1 MKIKNKKYDLY
12 DLLQPVKDFK
22 DLVAMREELTPD
34 SIAFSYNNDSDTK
47 VKKSF
52 SQVAKEVNC
61 LGTWLYSQ
69 GYKPVE
75 KQYHIAVLG
84 DNSYKWIISFLS
96 VTNGGNVVVPI
107 DKDLSAAE
115 VMRIIKKA
123 DVDAIII
130 DDAKKDLVKD
140 MEQSSVYLMSELP
153 TLIAEGQELINKGNK
168 DYFSAELKPE
178 NDSVIIFTSGTS
190 GQSKGAVLTNSN
202 IGSELTLTVK
212 NFCLEGNTIAV
223 LPFHHAFGLIVG
235 VFMVYYYGQE
245 TFINKN
251 LRTVSKALVTEKPHT
266 MFLVPLFVEA
276 FHKQIW
282 RAADKQ
288 KSTAKLKAAMALSD
302 QMLKTG
308 LDMREKFFASV
319 LTPFGK
325 NLKYIIC
332 GGAALDPFY
341 VKEFRSWGI
350 EILNGYGMTECS
362 PVVSVNRN
370 LHHKD
375 GTVGLGIPEAEFKTA
390 EDEELL
396 IRGPFLMKGYY
407 KDPEITAEAITEDGW
422 YHSGDLGYVDDEGF
436 IHLTGRKKNLIILNT
451 GENISPEELEADV
464 QLDPGVNECL
474 VYEDNGKIVV
484 EIFPEEGFIGNAT
497 YFDKLIKKINHPRPA
512 YKHMTEIRLREEEFP
527 KNSTHKIIRKN
538 WGKK

>member
-1 MKIKNKKYDLY
+1 MIIENANMSDMISKMSGKNGDYPAFVCEENGERTVHTYRCFASDVKSRAAALKEQGHTCIGIVCRLGYETIVEIFAANLAGLQVVMLSPALSGDQIQNLIMRMDIDCLY
-12 DLLQPVKDFK
+12 GRQGHFDFASGVH
-22 DLVAMREELTPD
+22 DG
-34 SIAFSYNNDSDTK
+34 SD
-47 VKKSF
+47 
-52 SQVAKEVNC
+52 
-61 LGTWLYSQ
+61 
-69 GYKPVE
+69 
-75 KQYHIAVLG
+75 
-84 DNSYKWIISFLS
+84 
-96 VTNGGNVVVPI
+96 
-107 DKDLSAAE
+107 
-115 VMRIIKKA
+115 RI
-123 DVDAIII
+123 
-130 DDAKKDLVKD
+130 L
-140 MEQSSVYLMSELP
+140 
-153 TLIAEGQELINKGNK
+153 
-168 DYFSAELKPE
+168 F
-178 NDSVIIFTSGTS
+178 FTSGTGGRRKPVMLS
-190 GQSKGAVLTNSN
+190 HRN
-202 IGSELTLTVK
+202 IASDINGSCQLFV
-212 NFCLEGNTIAV
+212 LEGDTYTV

-251 LRTVSKALVTEKPHT
+251 LRTISKALVTEKPHT

-332 GGAALDPFY
+332 GGASLDPFY

-422 YHSGDLGYVDDEGF
+422 YHTGDLGYVDDEGF

-474 VYEDNGKIVV
+474 VYEENGKIVV
-484 EIFPEEGFIGNAT
+484 EIFPEEDFMGNAT